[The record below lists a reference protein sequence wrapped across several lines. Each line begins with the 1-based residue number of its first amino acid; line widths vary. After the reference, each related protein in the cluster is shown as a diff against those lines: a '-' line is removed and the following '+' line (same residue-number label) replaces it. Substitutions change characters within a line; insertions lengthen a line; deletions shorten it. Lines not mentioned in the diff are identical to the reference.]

1 MLNFSFTGICVCVCA
16 PLLSPEREWKQKVDT
31 QGSAIFGPGCR
42 LPATLGPW
50 LLAQGCVFLPSLSPW
65 GEGLKPL
72 MLPPFHLGHVPR
84 KLTYL

>member
-1 MLNFSFTGICVCVCA
+1 MLHFPSQAFGVFLV
-16 PLLSPEREWKQKVDT
+16 PSYLLEREWKQKWDM

-42 LPATLGPW
+42 LLPHLSL

-84 KLTYL
+84 NLA